1 MRFWS
6 RKMGISSVLTLVF
19 GGLVAVSTGALLFFS
34 LENAL
39 ESTRSDL
46 GARLENLLGEAA
58 EESEIYFQP
67 LQTHAAWIA
76 QKIIDGELDPKNKE
90 EFQDVVFGATSIL
103 PQIAAVS
110 YQYPDGTG
118 LFYDAE
124 RSKLHEVIWPPEW
137 RVRLNRSEENPQVA
151 PPSSGVWVLRPSV
164 LDGLPNSTFI
174 YPVRTPDG
182 DLGVV
187 AVRVNLEL
195 LSRSFAADGTY
206 REYDLVR
213 FILFDNNVVIG
224 HPSLKDMGE
233 IRRPTIDVI
242 NDPYL
247 KELESGERFPL
258 RIVGDI
264 PGVETFALQTEAGQ
278 RVFAVA
284 TDMSREAGGELMV
297 GVHFDPRAGSAEFR
311 RLISMAVTGVLLVLG
326 SILAAF
332 ILGRRAAA
340 PMQRLA
346 DAALLVQENKLDDV
360 KALPVGSVKELATA
374 ATAFNKMVEGLKERT
389 KIRDLFGK
397 YVPQNVATLLLSD
410 DNTAQ
415 PQNAIA
421 TVFFL
426 DLEKFSALSEKL
438 EPADVVATMNSF
450 FSDAVRI
457 IEAEG
462 GMVTQF
468 QGDAILAVFNIPIPK
483 DDHAAAAVRSG
494 IAILDELKKR
504 DYAGHSLK
512 CRIGIN
518 TGSLVAGAI
527 GAEDRLSYTVYGDA
541 VNVAARLEEMNKQHN
556 TRILVSEETAK
567 LAENFE
573 FKAIGKCSIRGRSAP
588 VEVLT
593 LDN

>member
-1 MRFWS
+1 
-6 RKMGISSVLTLVF
+6 MGISSVLTLVF
-19 GGLVAVSTGALLFFS
+19 GGLVAVSTGALLFLS

-76 QKIIDGELDPKNKE
+76 QKIIDGDLDPKNKD
-90 EFQDVVFGATSIL
+90 EFEDVVFGATSTL

-137 RVRLNRSEENPQVA
+137 RVRLNRREENPQVA
-151 PPSSGVWVLRPSV
+151 PPSTGVWVLRPSV

-174 YPVRTPDG
+174 YPVRTPEG

-195 LSRSFAADGTY
+195 LSRSFAADATY
-206 REYDLVR
+206 REYELVR

-224 HPSLKDMGE
+224 HPLLKDMGE

-242 NDPYL
+242 DDPFL
-247 KELESGERFPL
+247 KELESGNRFPL

-264 PGVETFALQTEAGQ
+264 PGVETFALQTEEGQ
-278 RVFAVA
+278 RVFALA

-297 GVHFDPRAGSAEFR
+297 GVHFDPRAGSTEFR
-311 RLISMAVTGVLLVLG
+311 RLISMAVTGGLLVLG
-326 SILAAF
+326 SILVAF
-332 ILGRRAAA
+332 FLGRRAAA

-346 DAALLVQENKLDDV
+346 DAALLVQENKLDEV
-360 KALPVGSVKELATA
+360 KELPVGTVKELATA
-374 ATAFNKMVEGLKERT
+374 ANAFNKMVEGLKERT

-421 TVFFL
+421 TVLFL

-438 EPADVVATMNSF
+438 EPADVVATMNAF

-483 DDHAAAAVRSG
+483 DDHAAAAIRSG
-494 IAILDELKKR
+494 IAILDQLKVR
-504 DYAGHSLK
+504 DYAGHDLK

-518 TGSLVAGAI
+518 TGPLVAGAI

-541 VNVAARLEEMNKQHN
+541 VNVAARLEQMNKEFN
-556 TRILVSEETAK
+556 TRILVSDETAK
-567 LAENFE
+567 LAEIFE
-573 FKAIGKCSIRGRSAP
+573 FKTIGECAIRGRQAP

-593 LDN
+593 LEN